1 MKKGLKQH
9 RENYHKSIGQSELPT
24 FFPSGTKYPDGVSDD
39 EKPNKKPKKNKNKGK
54 KQSTLE
60 KTFGTGTG
68 KDEDGDPA
76 KKGDSKKK
84 KGDPNPDPDTS
95 EPTTDA
101 ITRKRKHSTLE
112 NSLADDHAK
121 KGDPSSSNEGQQ
133 GETAEN
139 KPAKSSCV
147 SKGAGIKASAGS
159 KQWERDRLQRQ

>member
-76 KKGDSKKK
+76 KEGDPKK

-112 NSLADDHAK
+112 NSLAGDHAK
-121 KGDPSSSNEGQQ
+121 KSDPSSSTDNTLDNEGQQ

-147 SKGAGIKASAGS
+147 S
-159 KQWERDRLQRQ
+159 